1 MTDLV
6 LNAAPLFAMV
16 RPRLEAFGLRLTQA
30 IDAFAE
36 ARMRNGL
43 PARLL
48 QAELERD
55 RGNAAAPRPAGVP
68 AGTGRCN
75 PDLEGEP
82 HMLVLINTIALA
94 IGRTL
99 AGAASLLS
107 RLQGTVAQARAERAR
122 VEAELFQGRY
132 HLSSKNDDDLPLV
145 R

>member
-1 MTDLV
+1 
-6 LNAAPLFAMV
+6 
-16 RPRLEAFGLRLTQA
+16 
-30 IDAFAE
+30 
-36 ARMRNGL
+36 
-43 PARLL
+43 
-48 QAELERD
+48 
-55 RGNAAAPRPAGVP
+55 
-68 AGTGRCN
+68 
-75 PDLEGEP
+75 
-82 HMLVLINTIALA
+82 MLVLINTIALA